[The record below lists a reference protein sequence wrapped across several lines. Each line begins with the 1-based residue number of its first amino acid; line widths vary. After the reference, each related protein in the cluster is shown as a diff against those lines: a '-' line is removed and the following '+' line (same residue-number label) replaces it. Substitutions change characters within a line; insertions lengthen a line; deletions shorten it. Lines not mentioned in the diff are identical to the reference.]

1 MVGYIEISLNRGNLT
16 DGKEVFIRPSGEYYY
31 HRSSGTKGFVTAA
44 MRERVVDKA
53 PPGARVSSPRHRQK
67 HGGHAASSPNQH
79 DEAEHRCTPSTA
91 ASTRLSSRKKLAR
104 PQIEP
109 AAPPSRA
116 RAERFDVIVVGGGG
130 AGLAAAYELVAQGV
144 DPSRIALLEGRDRIG
159 GRVHTLALGADSVA
173 EAAAAVRGA
182 LDQRSPLHIAL
193 LTRAPEEVVLQL
205 LAASPGMV
213 AEPLRDVYSH
223 KKGEGAETPLHT
235 AILRHRR
242 ATTIVRM
249 IELGGAVAAALL
261 NSRGEAPLHCA
272 LAAGAE
278 PAVFAA
284 LVNAA
289 PATVG
294 RRNRQN
300 ETALDLA
307 VRHAAPREVF
317 DLMLAAS
324 AKPSWLPGNG
334 GKSLIERLIFDH
346 AKIPRAAE
354 YTRSVLRVAPQV
366 AAKLKKGPMSPL
378 LHLALRRSA
387 DAATVDAIL
396 GAAPRIASGAHL
408 DHKGSGIIELAL
420 AWYTRT
426 EATPLAASLGAAMR
440 RRGGGGG
447 GEASACLASQT
458 PCNDAALA
466 KAEVIAHILFRLV
479 RSPMVGPATAAPPIV
494 CACWIAM
501 QRSKLFLVAADQ
513 FRKHGPSAE
522 RAALFATIF
531 QFMRG
536 VEK

>member
-1 MVGYIEISLNRGNLT
+1 MAIRFWSPTKAKKSLHSQQRYDVCEACSRGDFGEALYLLESADDVGPGQT
-16 DGKEVFIRPSGEYYY
+16 DGSNALHYAAAAHRTDVVRALLAVRPDLV
-31 HRSSGTKGFVTAA
+31 RC
-44 MRERVVDKA
+44 
-53 PPGARVSSPRHRQK
+53 PRRD
-67 HGGHAASSPNQH
+67 GWLPLHAAASALGSV
-79 DEAEHRCTPSTA
+79 PSVLRTGCVA
-91 ASTRLSSRKKLAR
+91 ALSG
-104 PQIEP
+104 
-109 AAPPSRA
+109 
-116 RAERFDVIVVGGGG
+116 DH
-130 AGLAAAYELVAQGV
+130 AGTVALLLAAAPG
-144 DPSRIALLEGRDRIG
+144 
-159 GRVHTLALGADSVA
+159 
-173 EAAAAVRGA
+173 AAAVRGA

-366 AAKLKKGPMSPL
+366 AAKLKKGPISPL